1 MVTVQTN
8 HGYSFKVEV
17 TTNAG
22 GRFYFEKDLWR
33 EFDARYVLQTGMKVL
48 VDISQPGLIIH
59 VVFPAQIRRWT
70 DNES

>member
-17 TTNAG
+17 TTKAG
-22 GRFYFEKDLWR
+22 GRYYFEKDPWR
-33 EFDARYVLQTGMKVL
+33 EFVARYVLETGTKVL
-48 VDISQPGLIIH
+48 VDISQTGLTIH

-70 DNES
+70 DKES